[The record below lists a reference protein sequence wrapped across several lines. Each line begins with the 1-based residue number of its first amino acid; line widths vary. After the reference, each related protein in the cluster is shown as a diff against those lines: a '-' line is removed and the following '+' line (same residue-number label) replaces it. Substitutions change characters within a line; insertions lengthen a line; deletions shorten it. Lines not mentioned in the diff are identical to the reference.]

1 MTSQRSH
8 VSNAHPED
16 LEGRAE
22 RRRPQLRA
30 GVASADITP
39 PPGGMM
45 DGYGSRLTPS
55 QGLHDP
61 LFARVLVLDY
71 SAHPE
76 ALEGRACV
84 IVGCDLLGV
93 HPWLTAELRRRVR
106 ESLGIAE
113 DAVLLAATHDH
124 AGPVG
129 LRAGMFSRLDEALAE
144 ITVAKIASA
153 IERAWAARRPVT
165 LKTGTAEVDTI
176 GMNRRDPAGPTD
188 AVLRAV
194 LFDGD
199 DGPAASLL
207 NFACHATVLS
217 GENMLL
223 SAEFPGVAC
232 HIVEA
237 ATGAAAVYING
248 ACGDVNPMWMRQDF
262 ASVERAGQAVGG
274 AAVRLL
280 ADLRATGDG
289 LRAHNIRWDEFPER
303 AVPGRLVEP
312 RLRVARREIDLP
324 LREFLPDEEYVAR
337 IEAAQAEAGRHA
349 PGDNKGPLARRSGRR
364 AGGEGLRR
372 EAMAQLSR
380 LSAERWAAAW
390 SRRTGESGAYRTELQ
405 AISLGDGVALLALPG
420 EFFAETAAR
429 IRSDAGIEQL
439 LIACYANDYPGY
451 IVPEHAYD
459 EGGYESGVTFF
470 TGEAEAI
477 IRKASLELLREVCR
491 DGD

>member
-1 MTSQRSH
+1 MTS
-8 VSNAHPED
+8 
-16 LEGRAE
+16 
-22 RRRPQLRA
+22 LRA
-30 GVASADITP
+30 GAASADITP

-45 DGYGSRLTPS
+45 DGYGNRLTPS
-55 QGLHDP
+55 QGVHDP

-76 ALEGRACV
+76 APEGRACV

-93 HPWLTAELRRRVR
+93 HPWLTAELRRRVS

-113 DAVLLAATHDH
+113 NAVLLAATHDH

-153 IERAWAARRPVT
+153 IESAWAARRPVA

-199 DGPAASLL
+199 DGPVASLL

-217 GENMLL
+217 GENLLL

-232 HIVEA
+232 RIVEA
-237 ATGAAAVYING
+237 AMGAPAVYLNG
-248 ACGDVNPMWMRQDF
+248 ACGGVNPMWMRQDF

-280 ADLRATGDG
+280 ADLRAAGDS

-303 AVPGRLVEP
+303 AVPGRLSEP

-324 LREFLPDEEYVAR
+324 LREFQSDEQYVSQ
-337 IEAAQAEAGRHA
+337 IEAAQAEADRYPPPT
-349 PGDNKGPLARRSGRR
+349 PGPSENATPLARPPQAERG

-372 EAMAQLSR
+372 QAMAQLSR

-390 SRRTGESGAYRTELQ
+390 SRRTDESSVHRTELQ

-420 EFFAETAAR
+420 EFFAETGSL
-429 IRSDAGIEQL
+429 IRRDAGIGQL
-439 LIACYANDYPGY
+439 LIACYANDYAGY
-451 IVPEHAYD
+451 IVPEHACN

>member
-1 MTSQRSH
+1 MTT
-8 VSNAHPED
+8 
-16 LEGRAE
+16 
-22 RRRPQLRA
+22 LRA
-30 GVASADITP
+30 GAASVDITP

-55 QGLHDP
+55 QGVHDP
-61 LFARVLVLDY
+61 LFARVLVTDY
-71 SAHPE
+71 GES
-76 ALEGRACV
+76 ACV
-84 IVGCDLLGV
+84 IVACDLLGV
-93 HPWLTAELRRRVR
+93 HPWLTVELRRRVR

-113 DAVLLAATHDH
+113 NAVLLAATHDH

-144 ITVAKIASA
+144 ITVAKITSA
-153 IERAWAARRPVT
+153 VERAWAARRPVT
-165 LKTGTAEVDTI
+165 LKTGVTDVDTI
-176 GMNRRDPAGPTD
+176 GMNRRDPADPAD
-188 AVLRAV
+188 AALRAV
-194 LFDGD
+194 LFDGE
-199 DGPAASLL
+199 DGPVASLL

-217 GENMLL
+217 GENLLL

-232 HIVEA
+232 RVIEA
-237 ATGAAAVYING
+237 ATGTPTVYLNG

-280 ADLRATGDG
+280 ADLRAAGDG

-303 AVPGRLVEP
+303 AVPGRLAEP
-312 RLRVARREIDLP
+312 RLRVARRDVDLP
-324 LREFLPDEEYVAR
+324 LREFLSDEQYVSQ
-337 IEAAQAEAGRHA
+337 IEADQAQADQHSPPAPRPHRRGR
-349 PGDNKGPLARRSGRR
+349 G

-372 EAMAQLSR
+372 QAMAQLSR
-380 LSAERWAAAW
+380 FSTERWAAAW
-390 SRRTGESGAYRTELQ
+390 SRRTGESGVHHAELQ

-420 EFFAETAAR
+420 EFFAETGAL
-429 IRSDAGIEQL
+429 IRRDAGIEQL
-439 LIACYANDYPGY
+439 LIACYANDYAGY
-451 IVPEHAYD
+451 IVPDHAYD

-470 TGEAEAI
+470 TAEAEAI

>member
-1 MTSQRSH
+1 MM
-8 VSNAHPED
+8 D
-16 LEGRAE
+16 
-22 RRRPQLRA
+22 LRA
-30 GVASADITP
+30 GVASTDITP

-55 QGLHDP
+55 QGVHDP
-61 LFARVLVLDY
+61 LFARALVLDY
-71 SAHPE
+71 GDA
-76 ALEGRACV
+76 ACA

-93 HPWLTAELRRRVR
+93 HPWLTAELRRRAGK
-106 ESLGIAE
+106 SLGIAE

-144 ITVAKIASA
+144 ATVAKIISA
-153 IERAWAARRPVT
+153 VERAWAARRPVM
-165 LKTGTAEVDTI
+165 LKTGAAEVDTI

-188 AVLRAV
+188 ATLRVV
-194 LFDGD
+194 LFDGE
-199 DGPAASLL
+199 DGPVASLL

-217 GENMLL
+217 GANLLL
-223 SAEFPGVAC
+223 SGEFPGVAC
-232 HIVEA
+232 RIVEA
-237 ATGAAAVYING
+237 AMGAPAVYLNG

-280 ADLRATGDG
+280 ADLRAAGDG

-312 RLRVARREIDLP
+312 RLRVVRRDIDLP
-324 LREFLPDEEYVAR
+324 FREFLSEAEYVSR
-337 IEAAQAEAGRHA
+337 IEAVQSEADHHPA
-349 PGDNKGPLARRSGRR
+349 ASPA
-364 AGGEGLRR
+364 RR

-380 LSAERWAAAW
+380 LSGERWAAAW
-390 SRRTGESGAYRTELQ
+390 SRHSGESGVHHTELQ

-420 EFFAETAAR
+420 EFFAETGAL
-429 IRSDAGIEQL
+429 IRRDAGIEQL
-439 LIACYANDYPGY
+439 LLACYANDYAGY
-451 IVPEHAYD
+451 IVPEHTYD

-477 IRKASLELLREVCR
+477 IRAASLELLREVCR
-491 DGD
+491 DGE

>member
-1 MTSQRSH
+1 MTS
-8 VSNAHPED
+8 
-16 LEGRAE
+16 
-22 RRRPQLRA
+22 LRA
-30 GVASADITP
+30 GAASADITP

-45 DGYGSRLTPS
+45 DGYGNRLTPS
-55 QGLHDP
+55 QGVHDP
-61 LFARVLVLDY
+61 LFARVLALDY
-71 SAHPE
+71 SDYSATTDRPSP
-76 ALEGRACV
+76 ASRARGKGVRANACV

-124 AGPVG
+124 AGPIG

-144 ITVAKIASA
+144 ATVAA
-153 IERAWAARRPVT
+153 IVAAVERAWAARRPVT
-165 LKTGTAEVDTI
+165 LKTGAAEVDTI
-176 GMNRRDPAGPTD
+176 GMNRRDPAGPAD
-188 AVLRAV
+188 AVLSAV

-199 DGPAASLL
+199 DGPVAGLL

-217 GENMLL
+217 GENLLL

-232 HIVEA
+232 RIVEA
-237 ATGAAAVYING
+237 ATGAPAVYLNG

-280 ADLRATGDG
+280 ADLRAAGDG
-289 LRAHNIRWDEFPER
+289 LRAPNIRWDEFPER
-303 AVPGRLVEP
+303 AVPGRLAEP

-337 IEAAQAEAGRHA
+337 IEAAQAEADRYPPPT
-349 PGDNKGPLARRSGRR
+349 PGPSENATPLARRSGRG

-372 EAMAQLSR
+372 QAMAQLSR

-390 SRRTGESGAYRTELQ
+390 ARRTDESGVHRTELQ

-420 EFFAETAAR
+420 EFFAETGAL
-429 IRSDAGIEQL
+429 IREDAGIGQL
-439 LIACYANDYPGY
+439 LIACYANDYAGY
-451 IVPEHAYD
+451 IVPDHAYD

-477 IRKASLELLREVCR
+477 IRAASLELLREVCR

>member
-1 MTSQRSH
+1 MT
-8 VSNAHPED
+8 
-16 LEGRAE
+16 G
-22 RRRPQLRA
+22 LRA
-30 GVASADITP
+30 AARSVDITP

-55 QGLHDP
+55 EGVHDP

-71 SAHPE
+71 GDSAC
-76 ALEGRACV
+76 A

-93 HPWLTAELRRRVR
+93 HPWMTAELRRRVR
-106 ESLGIAE
+106 ESIGIAE
-113 DAVLLAATHDH
+113 DAVLLAATHNH

-144 ITVAKIASA
+144 ATVARIVATV
-153 IERAWAARRPVT
+153 EQAWKSRRPVV
-165 LKTGTAEVDTI
+165 LKTGTADVDTI
-176 GMNRRDPAGPTD
+176 GMNRRDPAGPAD
-188 AVLRAV
+188 ATLRAI
-194 LFDGD
+194 LFDGE
-199 DGPAASLL
+199 DGPVACLL

-217 GENMLL
+217 GSNMLL

-232 HIVEA
+232 RIVEA
-237 ATGAAAVYING
+237 ATGAPAVYLNG

-274 AAVRLL
+274 QAVRLL
-280 ADLRATGDG
+280 ADLRAAGVG

-303 AVPGRLVEP
+303 AAPGRLAEP
-312 RLRVARREIDLP
+312 SLRIARREIDLP
-324 LREFLPDEEYVAR
+324 LREFQSDEHYVSR
-337 IEAAQAEAGRHA
+337 IEAAQAEAGHYSPPT
-349 PGDNKGPLARRSGRR
+349 PGLGENVTPLARRSGRG

-380 LSAERWAAAW
+380 LSTERWSAAW
-390 SRRTGESGAYRTELQ
+390 SRRTGASGTHRTELQ
-405 AISLGDGVALLALPG
+405 AMSLGDGVALLALPG
-420 EFFAETAAR
+420 EFFVETDEL
-429 IRSDAGIEQL
+429 IRKDAGIEQL
-439 LIACYANDYPGY
+439 LIACYANDYAGY